1 MSTTI
6 VKANFPE
13 APGSVGV
20 SGKEQVLFVNYG
32 SGASAAN
39 PVWTKVGGVT
49 DNSFAISME
58 VQTVQTKD
66 SDYWAEGGITSKS
79 GEVSAEII
87 AKRDD
92 AGQLAIEHFVMNDA
106 TTREKKALQ
115 FALVELDT
123 AKYTKFWAA
132 PTSWETTGASE
143 DLLKKSLSATLL
155 GAPEELTGFNVPGR
169 TGVLPPITF
178 SKAAAADVVLNVA
191 SGTIT
196 GLKNGTSSVTSS
208 NYSIALG
215 GQSIVIDSSY
225 LSGLPNGDV
234 TLNVLLADSSQVSCV
249 ATITS

>member
-6 VKANFPE
+6 VKANYPE
-13 APGSVGV
+13 APGSIGV

-39 PVWTKVGGVT
+39 PVWQKVGGVT
-49 DNSFAISME
+49 DNSLVINLE

-66 SDYWAEGGITSKS
+66 SDYWAEGGIVSKS

-92 AGQLAIEHFVMNDA
+92 VGQLAIENFVENDA

-115 FALVELDT
+115 FALVDLDT
-123 AKYTKFWAA
+123 TNYKKFWAA
-132 PTSWETTGASE
+132 PTSWETTAASE
-143 DLLKKSLSATLL
+143 DLLKKSLSAALL
-155 GAPEELTGFNVPGR
+155 GTPENLTGFNVPGR
-169 TGVLPPITF
+169 SGVLPPITF
-178 SKAAAADVVLNVA
+178 SKAAAANVVLNVA

-196 GLKNGTSSVTSS
+196 GLKNGSSSVAST

-215 GQSIVIDSSY
+215 GQSIVINSSY
-225 LSGLPNGDV
+225 LSGLTNGDV
-234 TLNVLLADSSQVSCV
+234 TLNVVLSDSTQVSCV
-249 ATITS
+249 VTITS

>member
-6 VKANFPE
+6 VKANYPE
-13 APGSVGV
+13 APGSIGV

-39 PVWTKVGGVT
+39 PVWQKVGGVT
-49 DNSFAISME
+49 DNSLVINLE

-66 SDYWAEGGITSKS
+66 SDYWAEGGIVSKS

-92 AGQLAIEHFVMNDA
+92 VGQLAIENFVENDA

-115 FALVELDT
+115 FALVDLDT
-123 AKYTKFWAA
+123 TNYKKFWAA
-132 PTSWETTGASE
+132 PTSWETTAASE

-155 GAPEELTGFNVPGR
+155 GTPENLTGFNVPGR
-169 TGVLPPITF
+169 SGVLPPITF
-178 SKAAAADVVLNVA
+178 SKAAAANVVLNVA

-196 GLKNGTSSVTSS
+196 GLKNGSSSVAST

-215 GQSIVIDSSY
+215 GQSIVINSSY
-225 LSGLPNGDV
+225 LSGLTNGDV
-234 TLNVLLADSSQVSCV
+234 TLNVVLSDSTQVSCV
-249 ATITS
+249 VTITS